1 MKHVSMSVS
10 TAVCSL
16 FSVTGVYKSH
26 EARLMLLVYHVK
38 ASSSTTLSKIKE
50 EQWTLDG
57 FVCANV
63 LLSF

>member
-1 MKHVSMSVS
+1 ME

-16 FSVTGVYKSH
+16 FSVVGVYKSQ

-50 EQWTLDG
+50 DQWILDG
-57 FVCANV
+57 FVCAHV
-63 LLSF
+63 SF